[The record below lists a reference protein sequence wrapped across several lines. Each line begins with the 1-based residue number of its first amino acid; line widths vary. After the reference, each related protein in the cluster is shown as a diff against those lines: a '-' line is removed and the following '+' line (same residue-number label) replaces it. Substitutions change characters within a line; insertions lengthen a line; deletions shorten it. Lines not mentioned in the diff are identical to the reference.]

1 MYVPFSSLS
10 LCLSHLSQLWRHL
23 ELDGTSSA
31 DVSVEL
37 RQGGTV
43 RLHLEF
49 DAQAKPLVAN
59 GSNGSIASGDRT
71 ASLAAS
77 PSRFSIGR
85 RRAPT
90 DHDDD

>member
-1 MYVPFSSLS
+1 MCYFSSLVVF
-10 LCLSHLSQLWRHL
+10 LSHLSQLWRHL
-23 ELDGTSSA
+23 EPEGTSSA

-49 DAQAKPLVAN
+49 DTQAKPLVAN

-71 ASLAAS
+71 VSLTAS

-85 RRAPT
+85 RRAAT